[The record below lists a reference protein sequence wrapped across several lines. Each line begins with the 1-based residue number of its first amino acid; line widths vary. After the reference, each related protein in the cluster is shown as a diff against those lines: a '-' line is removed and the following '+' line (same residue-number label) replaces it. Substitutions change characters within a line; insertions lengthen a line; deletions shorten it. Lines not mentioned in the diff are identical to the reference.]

1 MSEHVISLKTYIA
14 VFVSLLV
21 GTVLTVVAAS
31 FDMGALNTPIAL
43 TIAVIKATLVILFFM
58 HVRYSSRLTQV
69 IIAASLVWLAI
80 MLTFTLSD
88 YFFRGHDLVM
98 APR

>member
-1 MSEHVISLKTYIA
+1 MSEHVVPLRVYIA

-21 GTVLTVVAAS
+21 GTGLTVVAAS
-31 FDMGALNTPIAL
+31 FDMGMWNTPVAL

-58 HVRYSSRLTQV
+58 HVRYSSRLTQLIV
-69 IIAASLVWLAI
+69 AASIFWLGI

-88 YFFRGHDLVM
+88 YFFRGHDVVM
-98 APR
+98 YPR

>member
-1 MSEHVISLKTYIA
+1 MSDHVVSLRTYIA
-14 VFVSLLV
+14 VFVSLLI
-21 GTVLTVVAAS
+21 GTALTVVAAS
-31 FDMGALNTPIAL
+31 VDMGWMNTPIAL
-43 TIAVIKATLVILFFM
+43 AIAVVKATLVILFFM
-58 HVRYSSRLTQV
+58 HVKYSSRLTQV
-69 IIAASLVWLAI
+69 IIAASLFWLAI

>member
-1 MSEHVISLKTYIA
+1 MSEHVVPLKIYIA

-21 GTVLTVVAAS
+21 GTGLTVLAAS
-31 FDMGALNTPIAL
+31 VDMGVWNTPVAL

-58 HVRYSSRLTQV
+58 HVKYSSRLTQL
-69 IIAASLVWLAI
+69 IIAASLFWLAI

-88 YFFRGHDLVM
+88 YFFRGHDLAM
-98 APR
+98 YPR